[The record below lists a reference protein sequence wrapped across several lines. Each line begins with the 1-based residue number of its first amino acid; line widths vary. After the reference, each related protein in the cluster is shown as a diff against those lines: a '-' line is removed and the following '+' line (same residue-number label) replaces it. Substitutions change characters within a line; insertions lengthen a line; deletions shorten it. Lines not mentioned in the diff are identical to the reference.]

1 MKNKIELSIIIVN
14 YNTLELTTQ
23 CIKSIVTETK
33 NINYEIIVVDNASIE
48 KQINKIP
55 TISPFVQLIKN
66 TTNLGF
72 GIANNIGMKAAK
84 GAYILLLNS
93 DTIIIDNGIE
103 KSLKYIK
110 ENSAIGVLTCQQLN
124 EKKEPFVPASFYFK
138 SDSIF
143 QYIIQN
149 PIAEVI
155 KGKLKKSK
163 QSPLSKNCSV
173 NSLSGAFMLFKK
185 AVFETTKGFDPDFFI
200 YYEETEWCMR
210 IKKEY
215 QLFYLHDVSFIHLH
229 GKSAPRVIM
238 QKQMLLS
245 QGLFWFKLGYLKY
258 FIFILSTYFIYM
270 PSWTILAILSTKKT
284 SRNHFFKFIK
294 IYTKLLP
301 YYIFKIPSFK
311 NNFAERT
318 TFLKL
323 KEL

>member
-1 MKNKIELSIIIVN
+1 MENKIELSIIIVN

-163 QSPLSKNCSV
+163 QS
-173 NSLSGAFMLFKK
+173 M
-185 AVFETTKGFDPDFFI
+185 I
-200 YYEETEWCMR
+200 YN
-210 IKKEY
+210 K
-215 QLFYLHDVSFIHLH
+215 
-229 GKSAPRVIM
+229 
-238 QKQMLLS
+238 
-245 QGLFWFKLGYLKY
+245 
-258 FIFILSTYFIYM
+258 
-270 PSWTILAILSTKKT
+270 
-284 SRNHFFKFIK
+284 
-294 IYTKLLP
+294 
-301 YYIFKIPSFK
+301 
-311 NNFAERT
+311 
-318 TFLKL
+318 
-323 KEL
+323 